1 MSWINAED
9 IPEDEFSDLS
19 ETSSQSQFRFE
30 NVDDDDSEYLP
41 SSFDPSSQEFSQVI
55 NQDWISEHVKA
66 VIGSLSEKIFILYFS
81 KDKLCQFYSV
91 FISIGAEYRRHK
103 G

>member
-30 NVDDDDSEYLP
+30 NIDDDSEYLP
-41 SSFDPSSQEFSQVI
+41 SSFDPSSQEYSQVI
-55 NQDWISEHVKA
+55 IQNWISEHVVKD
-66 VIGSLSEKIFILYFS
+66 VIGSLFK
-81 KDKLCQFYSV
+81 KDL
-91 FISIGAEYRRHK
+91 
-103 G
+103 

>member
-30 NVDDDDSEYLP
+30 NIDDDSEYLP
-41 SSFDPSSQEFSQVI
+41 SSFDPSSQEYSQVI
-55 NQDWISEHVKA
+55 IQN
-66 VIGSLSEKIFILYFS
+66 
-81 KDKLCQFYSV
+81 
-91 FISIGAEYRRHK
+91 
-103 G
+103 